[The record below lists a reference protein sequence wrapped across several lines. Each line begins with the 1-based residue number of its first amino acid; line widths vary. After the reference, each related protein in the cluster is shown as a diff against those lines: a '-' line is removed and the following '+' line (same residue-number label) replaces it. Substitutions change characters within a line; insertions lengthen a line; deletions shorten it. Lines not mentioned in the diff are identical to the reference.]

1 MNIWILTRK
10 CIQVGL
16 LGMKI
21 KEKDNSSV
29 GKLQNIRLDRVV
41 RFFFIDDVRGP
52 SIDATYHV
60 SVHLAKRFRSRR
72 FLGNEEQYIKTP
84 HSHPTQTKAKLYKH
98 K

>member
-16 LGMKI
+16 LGRKI

-41 RFFFIDDVRGP
+41 RFFFIDDVTCDVG
-52 SIDATYHV
+52 DASYFHG
-60 SVHLAKRFRSRR
+60 KRHDS
-72 FLGNEEQYIKTP
+72 YP
-84 HSHPTQTKAKLYKH
+84 M
-98 K
+98 